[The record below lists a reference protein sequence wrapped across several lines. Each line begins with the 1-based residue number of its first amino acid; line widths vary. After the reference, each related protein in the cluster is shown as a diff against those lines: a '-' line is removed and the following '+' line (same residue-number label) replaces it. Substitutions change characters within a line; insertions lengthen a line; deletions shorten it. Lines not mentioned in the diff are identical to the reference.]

1 MQNIFEICMQG
12 IELSRKDVK
21 WIYKPVKIQISMIV
35 LKVIKNVIYLV
46 NEGERGLFEG
56 ADQEIYVYGR

>member
-1 MQNIFEICMQG
+1 MQG

-56 ADQEIYVYGR
+56 ADQEIYIYGR